1 MTFLLPSSDSAMKRR
16 KGVDVGFQAHQVH
29 RRILEIRIA
38 GHFSDNSRATVDD
51 VYTGMPPYASKG
63 LIVSVLR
70 HICTVLS
77 IQKSNRII
85 RIGRRRLPPSTMYNA
100 KKVKMDKTF
109 YSSAEKSNA
118 ME

>member
-1 MTFLLPSSDSAMKRR
+1 MKRR

-77 IQKSNRII
+77 IQSRTGSSGSEGADCRPLLCTTPKKSKWTKLFTV
-85 RIGRRRLPPSTMYNA
+85 RLKNPTRWNEEGPM
-100 KKVKMDKTF
+100 
-109 YSSAEKSNA
+109 
-118 ME
+118 